1 MSSLVAHS
9 IDYTAREKIVEQH
22 AAPGSGK
29 TVMRDCK
36 DIPPGRCSDSN
47 DTTIDYLESKHFCL
61 N

>member
-36 DIPPGRCSDSN
+36 DIPPGGVRTAMTLQS
-47 DTTIDYLESKHFCL
+47 TI
-61 N
+61 